1 VKKSEDRRRQKKTGE
16 DRRQIGQPSRLS
28 IRRIKEMAS
37 LVEIERLCR
46 DYSVARA
53 GLKEKVEAL
62 NDEIE
67 RLKRT
72 RMPQIRR
79 AVEQASERQRTLH
92 AALEES
98 AEIFQKPKT
107 QIFHGI
113 EIGFRKGK
121 GQMAWEDEEQVLKL
135 IHKYYPD
142 EWENYIKVTERPLK
156 TALAQLSVQELRRL
170 GITVI
175 ETGDEVIIKA
185 TDTEIDKLVN
195 ALLKDEEI
203 KEAKDAA

>member
-1 VKKSEDRRRQKKTGE
+1 MATLAEIEKLTKDYSLAR
-16 DRRQIGQPSRLS
+16 
-28 IRRIKEMAS
+28 AS
-37 LVEIERLCR
+37 LR
-46 DYSVARA
+46 
-53 GLKEKVEAL
+53 EKVEAL

-72 RMPQIRR
+72 RLPQIRR

-92 AALEES
+92 SALEES

-113 EIGFRKGK
+113 EVGFRKGK

-135 IHKYYPD
+135 IHKYYPE

-156 TALAQLSVQELRRL
+156 TAIAQLPVQELKRL

-175 ETGDEVIIKA
+175 ETGDEIVIKA

-203 KEAKDAA
+203 KEAKEAA